1 MAVLKVA
8 VSEAD
13 HIQGPA
19 GAEITLV
26 EYGDYECPHCG
37 RAYPIVKG
45 LQRHFGKRLQFVF
58 RNFPLG
64 ELHPH
69 AEGAAEATEFCGSQG
84 KFWEMHDLIYEN
96 QERLSGPLY
105 LELAQ
110 KIGVAPAALRA
121 SLEKREFLARVR
133 ADFTGGVRSGVN
145 GTPTFFING
154 QRHDDAFDY
163 EELAAAI
170 EGASRAKP

>member
-1 MAVLKVA
+1 MRKERPRPP
-8 VSEAD
+8 SS
-13 HIQGPA
+13 
-19 GAEITLV
+19 AE
-26 EYGDYECPHCG
+26 
-37 RAYPIVKG
+37 RK
-45 LQRHFGKRLQFVF
+45 
-58 RNFPLG
+58 
-64 ELHPH
+64 
-69 AEGAAEATEFCGSQG
+69 G

-110 KIGVAPAALRA
+110 KIGLAPAALRA

-154 QRHDDAFDY
+154 QRHDNAFDY
-163 EELAAAI
+163 EDLVAAI
-170 EGASRAKP
+170 EGASPVKS